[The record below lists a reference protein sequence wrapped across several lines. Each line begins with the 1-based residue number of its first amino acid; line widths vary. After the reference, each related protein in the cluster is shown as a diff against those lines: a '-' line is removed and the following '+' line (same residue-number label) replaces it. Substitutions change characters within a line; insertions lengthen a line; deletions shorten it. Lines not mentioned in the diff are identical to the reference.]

1 MEILLIAKG
10 FVTNS
15 SSANY
20 WLDDDIFEEG
30 ELEEFT
36 KKINPAQTNI
46 NNKQENIKEI
56 NQDQQVIKQNQV
68 LEETVIDFSIWLL
81 FSLILIIVFFLRKL
95 KKQ

>member
-1 MEILLIAKG
+1 MEILSVIKG

-20 WLDDDIFEEG
+20 WLDDGVLEDE
-30 ELEEFT
+30 ELEKFVKE
-36 KKINPAQTNI
+36 INQAQI
-46 NNKQENIKEI
+46 NNKQKNVKEI
-56 NQDQQVIKQNQV
+56 NQGQQIIKQNQV

-95 KKQ
+95 KKI